1 MLTAKP
7 LREDIMITIEE
18 TSTESERDLLRD
30 GLASSMETLC
40 RLHKAPLFR
49 FLVRLTHGDRRAA
62 EDMLQETLLRAWRY
76 MQDQPVDVEK
86 LRPWLFTVARR
97 IAIDASRARQARP
110 IASSDISL
118 DAIVTVPDA
127 VDPLLASLTVR
138 QALKKLTPDHR
149 RVIVEIFFH
158 GRSPR
163 ETAEI
168 LGIPVGTVRSRT
180 FYAVRAL
187 AAVIGHTDDR
197 D

>member
-1 MLTAKP
+1 
-7 LREDIMITIEE
+7 MITIDKTPIEPEE
-18 TSTESERDLLRD
+18 HLARD
-30 GLASSMETLC
+30 GLVSSMETLC
-40 RLHKAPLFR
+40 RLHKASLFR
-49 FLVRLTHGDRRAA
+49 FLSRLTHGDSRAA

-76 MQDQPVDVEK
+76 MQDQPVNVEE

-110 IASSDISL
+110 VASSDTSI
-118 DAIVTVPDA
+118 DTVAASIPDE
-127 VDPLLASLTVR
+127 VDHLLLSLTVR
-138 QALKKLTPDHR
+138 QALKTLTPNHR
-149 RVIVEIFFH
+149 RVLVEIFYH

-187 AAVIGHTDDR
+187 ASVIGHPVDR